1 MEWCIP
7 LQKLELT
14 KIRLGALAI
23 RPNREKKPMIPMSY
37 SDGQM
42 NMPVLSILLP
52 HMTVDSYNSA
62 NGRLELTLENN
73 WITTKLISLQ
83 ESLLASLTSSQ
94 TACFGKKDYSYD
106 DIYSLFQPMVEGN
119 KLHLYCPST
128 IVEKR
133 KGNGVIKLWKDD
145 SFVEGVRPGLL
156 VPGQH
161 VRVVL
166 QLQGISLQLGMNNND
181 WTGRSRL
188 QHRVVCI
195 LIQPPKSISSSSEAP
210 TNSPR

>member
-1 MEWCIP
+1 
-7 LQKLELT
+7 
-14 KIRLGALAI
+14 
-23 RPNREKKPMIPMSY
+23 
-37 SDGQM
+37 
-42 NMPVLSILLP
+42 
-52 HMTVDSYNSA
+52 
-62 NGRLELTLENN
+62 
-73 WITTKLISLQ
+73 
-83 ESLLASLTSSQ
+83 
-94 TACFGKKDYSYD
+94 
-106 DIYSLFQPMVEGN
+106 VEGN

-133 KGNGVIKLWKDD
+133 KGAGVIKLWKED

-156 VPGQH
+156 IPGQR

-166 QLQGISLQLGMNNND
+166 QLQGISLQLGVADNE

-195 LIQPPKSISSSSEAP
+195 LIQSPKQVSSSSEAP